1 MSDPGD
7 LRVSDQDRERAVQE
21 MREHFAVGRLTEDE
35 MDERVQ
41 AAVRAQSQSELA
53 AIRQDLPR
61 LPVSAAQRKAELSER
76 RGELRAQLFQEAGG
90 GVALFVGC
98 TVIWLSAGAHGMFW
112 PIWIALVCL
121 LPLIRSGWRLYGPAP
136 DLERV
141 EQDLANFRR
150 RRERQD
156 ARHARHA
163 SRRRR

>member
-1 MSDPGD
+1 VSDPGD

>member
-21 MREHFAVGRLTEDE
+21 MREHFAVGGLTEDE

-53 AIRQDLPR
+53 ASRQDLPR

-90 GVALFVGC
+90 GVAKE
-98 TVIWLSAGAHGMFW
+98 WKPGA
-112 PIWIALVCL
+112 
-121 LPLIRSGWRLYGPAP
+121 AP
-136 DLERV
+136 DEW
-141 EQDLANFRR
+141 
-150 RRERQD
+150 
-156 ARHARHA
+156 H
-163 SRRRR
+163 

>member
-21 MREHFAVGRLTEDE
+21 MREHFAVGGLTEDE

>member
-141 EQDLANFRR
+141 EQDLAYFRG

>member
-1 MSDPGD
+1 VSDPGD

-141 EQDLANFRR
+141 EQDLANFRG

>member
-1 MSDPGD
+1 
-7 LRVSDQDRERAVQE
+7 
-21 MREHFAVGRLTEDE
+21 

>member
-141 EQDLANFRR
+141 EQDLANFRG